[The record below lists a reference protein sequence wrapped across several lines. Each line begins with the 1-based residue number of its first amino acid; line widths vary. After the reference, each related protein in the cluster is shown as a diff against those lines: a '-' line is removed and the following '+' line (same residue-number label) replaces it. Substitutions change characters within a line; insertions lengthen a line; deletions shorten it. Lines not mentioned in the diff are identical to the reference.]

1 MLLCGIILLIPV
13 ANLPPVSTTPVF
25 NENLRKD
32 VTTGVN
38 DTGVVDSS
46 RKFATSV
53 VDADGVYL
61 GLQISP
67 RIFEKNS

>member
-1 MLLCGIILLIPV
+1 M
-13 ANLPPVSTTPVF
+13 TPVV

-38 DTGVVDSS
+38 DKGVVDSS

-53 VDADGVYL
+53 VDAGGVYL

-67 RIFEKNS
+67 RNFEQNS